1 MGVSY
6 HGWVCPPIC
15 GRVLPQVGVSSY
27 MWACLPTGGR
37 VLPQVGVS
45 SHRWV
50 CPTTSGRVLSRV
62 GVSSFRSGYRSVA
75 FTISEILLSR
85 DFLNQCL
92 YLVDNRGRGGG
103 REEEGKRKGGG
114 REEEGKRKGGGRE
127 DRGGGEGQRDREIV
141 STIPTHRTSS
151 LTI

>member
-1 MGVSY
+1 M
-6 HGWVCPPIC
+6 
-15 GRVLPQVGVSSY
+15 
-27 MWACLPTGGR
+27 
-37 VLPQVGVS
+37 
-45 SHRWV
+45 
-50 CPTTSGRVLSRV
+50 

-92 YLVDNRGRGGG
+92 YLVDNRGRGRG
-103 REEEGKRKGGG
+103 REEEGKRKGRG
-114 REEEGKRKGGGRE
+114 REEEVKTGDE
-127 DRGGGEGQRDREIV
+127 ERGGGEGQRDREIV